1 MRKTKLAALCFGLST
16 LVCSSAHAHY
26 PWMNLSTYS
35 ANTGSNIQI
44 NIGWGHNYPL
54 GSFMKHEDL
63 EYAMLKNAEGED
75 VPLNPKNEIELETAE
90 GLSSPGTYIATANRK
105 PGFYTRTTDGAKRQ
119 SKEGLDNVLACWYS
133 ESNMKSI
140 LIVGDEPGK
149 ISTEAVGQSME
160 IIPQE
165 NPASLRAGD
174 YLPVKVLLKGEPYSG
189 KIYATYMGFST
200 ESDVFAYTANTNQE
214 GMGKIRILQP
224 GIWMI
229 KVEHQEPYPDQAVCD
244 TATYRNI
251 MTLEIK

>member
-1 MRKTKLAALCFGLST
+1 MRKTTLAALCLGLSS

-26 PWMNLSTYS
+26 PWMNLSSYS

-63 EYAMLKNAEGED
+63 ENIVLKSAAGEE
-75 VPLNPKNEIELETAE
+75 VPLKPRNELELETAE
-90 GLSSPGTYIATANRK
+90 GLSSPGTYIAAAQRQ
-105 PGFYTRTTDGAKRQ
+105 PGFYTRTTDGAKRE
-119 SKEGLDNVLACWYS
+119 SKEGLENALSCSYS
-133 ESNMKSI
+133 ESNMKSV

-149 ISTEAVGQSME
+149 ISTEAMGQSME

-165 NPASLRAGD
+165 NPGVLRAGD

-200 ESDVFAYTANTNQE
+200 ESDVFAYTANTNRD
-214 GMGKIRILQP
+214 GLGKIRILQP
-224 GIWMI
+224 GIWMM
-229 KVEHQEPYPDQAVCD
+229 KVEHQEPYPDQDICD
-244 TATYRNI
+244 VAYYRNI
-251 MTLEIK
+251 LTLEIK